1 MKEIRISSKQKKSIK
16 NMIIAK
22 KNLSLETRK
31 KEKDEVLL
39 TRQIKEIT

>member
-1 MKEIRISSKQKKSIK
+1 
-16 NMIIAK
+16 MIIAK
-22 KNLSLETRK
+22 KKLSLETRRKK